1 MMLDSS
7 APIEVV
13 ADAARSGARPAS
25 LRERKKRQTRARI
38 IEVALDLCEAKGFD
52 TTTVE
57 QIAHGADVS
66 PRTVNRY
73 FETKEDIVLGTLDS
87 FGDAVACALQAQPGT
102 DSDLHALC
110 NAYLHMI
117 ERAANSDDDLSF
129 RRFQQS
135 QRIARTSP
143 TVNARLL
150 EYGETKT
157 ATITAALA
165 ERTGKSPEALCVRL
179 VVATWQM
186 LCHIALAQAEDVVV
200 NAEPQV
206 AASAARTAVI
216 DVYNELCRICADP
229 ISADPV

>member
-1 MMLDSS
+1 MLDSS

-13 ADAARSGARPAS
+13 ADAVRSGAPRVS

-38 IEVALDLCEAKGFD
+38 IEVALDLCEIKGFEA
-52 TTTVE
+52 TTVE

-73 FETKEDIVLGTLDS
+73 FDTKEDIVLGTLDA
-87 FGDAVACALQAQPGT
+87 FGDAIACALAAQPRT
-102 DSDLHALC
+102 DSDLRALC

-117 ERAANSDDDLSF
+117 ERAASSDDDLSF
-129 RRFQQS
+129 RRFQQT

-150 EYGETKT
+150 EYGETKNT
-157 ATITAALA
+157 MITTVLA

-186 LCHIALAQAEDVVV
+186 LCHVALAQSEEVLVHG
-200 NAEPQV
+200 EPQV
-206 AASAARTAVI
+206 AAHAARIAVV
-216 DVYNELCRICADP
+216 DAYNELCRICAHP
-229 ISADPV
+229 IPADSM